1 MTLQNAIIII
11 KSLVTSDKYTHFDP
25 HEHFENRNYF
35 DNLIFN
41 CLKNQKEKGGYD
53 LFINYYLNFYGL
65 DIVHL
70 KLIWRIVHK
79 VHADF
84 KIEFD

>member
-1 MTLQNAIIII
+1 MTLQNAINVIE
-11 KSLVTSDKYTHFDP
+11 SLVTSDKYEHFDP
-25 HEHFENRNYF
+25 NEHFENLIYF

-41 CLKNQKEKGGYD
+41 CLKNQKCTCGYD
-53 LFINYYLNFYGL
+53 NFIDYYLGFKGL

-70 KLIWRIVHK
+70 KLVWRIVHK
-79 VHADF
+79 VYSDF